1 MSYVCICTKL
11 IQYFFVKVG
20 YAITCSFDRGIE
32 LYENS
37 FSSKYKTRYFSF
49 NKVNWEFLLY
59 VPVLFLIELVDAGM
73 FIVQEN
79 VEINC
84 QITWGKDQLSGK
96 PRTLHFDIL
105 WEPQYWETHWATPQ
119 ILKDMALILFTNMI
133 ELVKMEM
140 IHVIFIST
148 FDIYFRKIIWYNS

>member
-1 MSYVCICTKL
+1 MGS
-11 IQYFFVKVG
+11 
-20 YAITCSFDRGIE
+20 AITCSFDRGIE

-37 FSSKYKTRYFSF
+37 FSSMFKTRYFF
-49 NKVNWEFLLY
+49 HQNIWLRIFII
-59 VPVLFLIELVDAGM
+59 PVLFSIEHVDAGM

-79 VEINC
+79 VETNC
-84 QITWGKDQLSGK
+84 QITWGKDQLSEK

-105 WEPQYWETHWATPQ
+105 WEPQNGESHWATPQ

-148 FDIYFRKIIWYNS
+148 FNIYLKKNLIQFLIIL